1 MDFSINFLQKATVV
15 LTEAKKLKKY
25 KAMPLALA
33 IIVGIFMLPIAIAAA
48 VCAAIVYVL
57 GYLFTVVSLPV
68 QKLHKLL
75 RDEGQG
81 VQHATQF
88 IIYFLSWAFVFSAYA
103 MLSFFLIV
111 LTVLYSV
118 FSILTYICTLGGFK
132 FHVFT
137 SEEDIAIEV
146 DEKYATAIP
155 VIYIVCMA
163 VLLIVVPLLKTFS
176 LILEYDYLK
185 MTFKMLV
192 KLFKT
197 QVSATSN
204 WRLFFSFIYSAII
217 FAPNPKKKIEE

>member
-1 MDFSINFLQKATVV
+1 MDFSVNFMQRATVV
-15 LTEAKKLKKY
+15 LTEAKKMKKY
-25 KAMPLALA
+25 KAMPLGLA

-48 VCAAIVYVL
+48 VCAAFVYVL
-57 GYLFTVVSLPV
+57 GYLFSVVSLPV

-88 IIYFLSWAFVFSAYA
+88 VIYFLSWTFVFSAYA
-103 MLSFFLIV
+103 LLSFFLIV

-118 FSILTYICTLGGFK
+118 FSILTYIYTLGGFK
-132 FHVFT
+132 FHVFA
-137 SEEDIAIEV
+137 SDEDISIEV
-146 DEKYATAIP
+146 DGRYPIAIP

-163 VLLIVVPLLKTFS
+163 LLYVVVPIIRS
-176 LILEYDYLK
+176 VSIIIEYDYIRA
-185 MTFKMLV
+185 TAETLV
-192 KLFKT
+192 KIFRT
-197 QVSATSN
+197 QVYATNN